1 MSKFTASRSCRADYQ
16 LCLLDILYNS
26 HFHWTALNKNQL
38 IKMRKII
45 FKLRLDLIATNIFS
59 LSLKKVLDW
68 PGGLALNQKS
78 IKLNPKLYFFKRRY
92 ICSKCQKNMF
102 NLLKLFLP
110 DININLLYNSHFHWR
125 KCWID
130 PAAAHSIN
138 IIDLTAV

>member
-1 MSKFTASRSCRADYQ
+1 MSKFTASCSGRADYQ
-16 LCLLDILYNS
+16 LCLLDILYKS

-68 PGGLALNQKS
+68 PGGRALNQKS

-92 ICSKCQKNMF
+92 ICLICQKNMF
-102 NLLKLFLP
+102 NLMLVWSYFFL
-110 DININLLYNSHFHWR
+110 ILI
-125 KCWID
+125 
-130 PAAAHSIN
+130 
-138 IIDLTAV
+138 LTFCTILTFIEESVGLTRRPRTQST